1 MKKNLQLHSIALL
14 AFMLI
19 TTITKVNAQAPMPFV
34 TVIQPSE
41 PCIEWLVG
49 TTHLISWTDNF
60 VYPVRIDLLDYTN
73 PGPPVITN
81 IAMAAEGSTYSWA
94 IPSGATIGNHYKI
107 KVSSSVCGDCYV
119 DESNNE
125 FKLVAST
132 TGSFIHVEQ
141 PNVTGITWLKGNTY
155 LISWIDDH
163 PGTMKIKWIKG
174 TGESGVIAEF
184 VEGSTFLWTIQTSM
198 TAASD
203 YKIKVMTQDYGDNL
217 EDDSDQYFAI
227 SAPGSGTITVIQ
239 PSLPGITWV
248 KGNSYLIS
256 WIDNITGPIDI
267 DLYKGGV
274 FQYNIANGETGSSY
288 VWSIPNGTAVA
299 NDYTI
304 KIFSHSDPTSFDVS
318 DNNFAIQAHSA
329 GTSITVQQPNIP
341 GINWLKGSTYLIS
354 WIDNVPGKM
363 KISLHK
369 AGLVYSVLAE
379 NVNGSTYLWTIPND
393 GSVLSAN
400 DYTIRVSSMNDGTIQ
415 DFSDNNFSI
424 GETGSGT
431 ITVLQPSVGGITWV
445 RGYSYLISWIDDVTG
460 TFDIKLYNGGVLSSI
475 IVSDVEGSTYVWTIP
490 IGTPIDTDYRIR
502 VFSHTDAGTVDVSD
516 NDFSI
521 QATPSGGTITVLQPN
536 GGEYW
541 YIGNSYLISWNDN
554 FPESVNIELYEADG
568 VTLHSVIATNVPGST
583 YIWNTVG
590 FPLIDAGEFKVKISS
605 SIVPSLS
612 DMSDAVFHLWC
623 LPLVATV
630 YPNPADQFTT
640 IKFDEAS
647 TDTYT
652 IALTDRFNVQ
662 VIARTVNTEGTK
674 EIQLPTAGLSN
685 GVYFLTIASDKFAET
700 KKIIVQH

>member
-1 MKKNLQLHSIALL
+1 MKTILHFHKLTSLVILLFTINLS
-14 AFMLI
+14 
-19 TTITKVNAQAPMPFV
+19 TIGQPIVS
-34 TVIQPSE
+34 VIQPNESG
-41 PCIEWLVG
+41 IQWVVG
-49 TTHLISWTDNF
+49 TTHLISWTSSF
-60 VYPVRIDLLDYTN
+60 TLGSKIELVDYTV
-73 PGPPVITN
+73 PGTPVYTLIT
-81 IAMAAEGSTYSWA
+81 ASAVGSTYSWA
-94 IPSGATIGNHYKI
+94 IPLATPTGTHYKI
-107 KVSSSVCGDCYV
+107 KVSSAVCGDCYM

-125 FKLVAST
+125 FSLVSSLSGT
-132 TGSFIHVEQ
+132 YIHVEQ
-141 PNVTGITWLKGNTY
+141 PNGTGITWEKGSTY
-155 LISWIDDH
+155 MISWIDDV
-163 PGTMKIKWIKG
+163 PGTVKIDLFKAGSPHSTIA
-174 TGESGVIAEF
+174 TGVA
-184 VEGSTFLWTIQTSM
+184 GSTYLWTIPNDGSILS
-198 TAASD
+198 AND
-203 YKIKVMTQDYGDNL
+203 YKIKITST
-217 EDDSDQYFAI
+217 DDAGIVDQSDVNFAI
-227 SAPGSGTITVIQ
+227 SSPGSGTITVIQ

-299 NDYTI
+299 NDYTV
-304 KIFSHSDPTSFDVS
+304 KIFSHTDPTSFDVS

-369 AGLVYSVLAE
+369 AGLAHSVLAE

-400 DYTIRVSSMNDGTIQ
+400 DYTIRVSSMIDGTIQ

-460 TFDIKLYNGGVLSSI
+460 TFDIKLYNGGVLSSTI
-475 IVSDVEGSTYVWTIP
+475 ASDVEGSTYVWTIP
-490 IGTPIDTDYRIR
+490 IGTPIDTDYTIK

-521 QATPSGGTITVLQPN
+521 QATPPGGTITVLQPN

-541 YIGNSYLISWNDN
+541 YIGNSYLISWDDN

-568 VTLHSVIATNVPGST
+568 VTLHSLIAANVVGST
-583 YIWNTVG
+583 YVWNTAG

-612 DMSDAVFHLWC
+612 DMSNAVFHLWC
-623 LPLVATV
+623 LPFVATI

-640 IKFDEAS
+640 VKFDEAS

-662 VIARTVNTEGTK
+662 VMARTVDTQNTK
-674 EIQLPTAGLSN
+674 ELRIATAELSN
-685 GVYFLTIASDKFAET
+685 GVYFMTISSNKSVET
-700 KKIIVQH
+700 KKILVQH